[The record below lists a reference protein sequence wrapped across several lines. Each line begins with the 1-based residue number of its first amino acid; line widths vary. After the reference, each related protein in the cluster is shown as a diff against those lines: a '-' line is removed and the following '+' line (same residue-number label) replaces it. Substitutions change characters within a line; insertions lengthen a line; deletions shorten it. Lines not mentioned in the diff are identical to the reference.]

1 MRRGKPSFAT
11 LLLMGAGLCGPAAAQ
26 TAGVCEVAGAAA
38 EREFSLPSGLLQAIG
53 HVESGRGNPADG
65 TVSSFPWSIN
75 VEGEDRTAPSAAAA
89 IELVSTLQQ
98 AGHRSIDV
106 GCFQINLMYHPQAF
120 ETLQAAFDPEQNA
133 HYAARFLDQLHR
145 QTGSW
150 TDAVALY
157 HSASAD
163 KGPAYRDRVLSGWLA
178 ADAAGRPGDTMM
190 ARTAMG
196 ERSDMPIGAR
206 EVERFGVHVWTPVRV
221 NNNLYNSESKPYKNS
236 SLQISTPSSVIKY
249 W

>member
-1 MRRGKPSFAT
+1 MHRGKTSFAT
-11 LLLMGAGLCGPAAAQ
+11 LLLVGSGLCGPAAAQ
-26 TAGVCEVAGAAA
+26 TAGVCEAAGAAA
-38 EREFSLPSGLLQAIG
+38 EREFALPSGLLQAIG
-53 HVESGRGNPADG
+53 HVESGRGNSADG
-65 TVSSFPWSIN
+65 TVSSYPWSIN
-75 VEGEDRTAPSAAAA
+75 VEGADRTAPSAAAA

-163 KGPAYRDRVLSGWLA
+163 KGPAYRDRVLRGWLG
-178 ADAAGRPGDTMM
+178 ADFAGRPGDAVVVPL
-190 ARTAMG
+190 ARG
-196 ERSDMPIGAR
+196 GRSDTSVGTR
-206 EVERFGVHVWTPVRV
+206 EVEKFGVHVWTPGMENIFV
-221 NNNLYNSESKPYKNS
+221 NNSIAKASNIFGPH
-236 SLQISTPSSVIKY
+236 ITTPVSVVKY

>member
-89 IELVSTLQQ
+89 IALVSTLQQ

-163 KGPAYRDRVLSGWLA
+163 KGPAYRDRVLRGWLGM
-178 ADAAGRPGDTMM
+178 DFAGRTGD
-190 ARTAMG
+190 AVVAQGRLPD
-196 ERSDMPIGAR
+196 SK
-206 EVERFGVHVWTPVRV
+206 FGIHVWVPETINVSV
-221 NNNLYNSESKPYKNS
+221 KLSDIKVS
-236 SLQISTPSSVIKY
+236 SIFIPKINVPMSVIKY

>member
-1 MRRGKPSFAT
+1 MHRGTPSFAI
-11 LLLMGAGLCGPAAAQ
+11 LMLIGVGLHGPAAAQ
-26 TAGVCEVAGAAA
+26 TTGVCEAAGAAA
-38 EREFSLPSGLLQAIG
+38 EREFALPSGLLQAIG
-53 HVESGRGNPADG
+53 HVETGRGNPADG

-89 IELVSTLQQ
+89 IELVSALQQ

-106 GCFQINLMYHPQAF
+106 GCFQINLMYHPLAF
-120 ETLQAAFDPEQNA
+120 ETLQAAFDPELNA
-133 HYAARFLDQLHR
+133 NYAARFLTQLHR

-163 KGPAYRDRVLSGWLA
+163 KGPAYRDRVLRGWLG
-178 ADAAGRPGDTMM
+178 ADFAGRSGDGVVVQDRQPEA
-190 ARTAMG
+190 ARG
-196 ERSDMPIGAR
+196 SLQYS
-206 EVERFGVHVWTPVRV
+206 RFGIHVWVPGTIKISVNSADIKRESIAIPKINMPV
-221 NNNLYNSESKPYKNS
+221 
-236 SLQISTPSSVIKY
+236 SVIKY

>member
-1 MRRGKPSFAT
+1 MHRGKTSFAT
-11 LLLMGAGLCGPAAAQ
+11 LLLVGAGLCGPAAAQ
-26 TAGVCEVAGAAA
+26 TAGVCEAAGAAA
-38 EREFSLPSGLLQAIG
+38 EREFALPSGLLQAIG
-53 HVESGRGNPADG
+53 HVESGRGNSADG
-65 TVSSFPWSIN
+65 TVSSYPWSIN
-75 VEGEDRTAPSAAAA
+75 VEGADRTAPSAAAA

-163 KGPAYRDRVLSGWLA
+163 KGPAYRDRVLRGWLG
-178 ADAAGRPGDTMM
+178 ADPAGRFGDGVIVQGRQPEM
-190 ARTAMG
+190 ARG
-196 ERSDMPIGAR
+196 SLQESK
-206 EVERFGVHVWTPVRV
+206 FGIHVWVPETINVSV
-221 NNNLYNSESKPYKNS
+221 NLSDIKGVS
-236 SLQISTPSSVIKY
+236 ISNPKVNIPIAVIKY